1 MMISELKYGLFK
13 YEVKDYYSILG
24 VPVSAGAKD
33 IRLRYLKIAYQLH
46 PDTCQ
51 ADTPEGKQKAS
62 QILSKLVNP
71 AYENL
76 YKDKLR
82 RECQLIFSE
91 IGRRLAPSAS
101 SITLATDTAKT
112 LYKEQNNREK
122 LYQELVGKIAVEQYL
137 DFNLITKKI
146 ALLSELNLVYLILQN
161 ETERRQEMSR
171 SSSVGQIQST
181 QPIINQQTTSAQT
194 STQNPAPVT
203 PPVEKKIDPTEAKL
217 QRLLRNAQE
226 AKELGNI
233 DQGILELR
241 EALKLDPNSLDAHAL
256 IASLYF
262 QQGNSTY
269 GKIHLNKASSLDSNH
284 PMVKKV
290 KEEMK
295 QATGQKAETKGK
307 KEGKSAVKDKKVSKD
322 KKDGKKEPPKI
333 FGIPLW

>member
-1 MMISELKYGLFK
+1 MISDLKYGLFK

-24 VPVSAGAKD
+24 VPISASAKD

-51 ADTPEGKQKAS
+51 ADTPEGKEKAS

-112 LYKEQNNREK
+112 LYNEKNNREK
-122 LYQELVGKIAVEQYL
+122 LYQELIGKLALEQYL
-137 DFNLITKKI
+137 DLNLIAKKI

-161 ETERRQEMSR
+161 ETERQQEMSR
-171 SSSVGQIQST
+171 SNAPIQST
-181 QPIINQQTTSAQT
+181 QSTINQQTTSAQ
-194 STQNPAPVT
+194 SNTQNQAPST
-203 PPVEKKIDPTEAKL
+203 PPVEEKIDPTEAKL
-217 QRLLRNAQE
+217 KRLLRNAQE

-233 DQGILELR
+233 DQGVLELR
-241 EALKLDPNSLDAHAL
+241 EALKLDPNNLDAHAL

-262 QQGNSTY
+262 TQGNATY
-269 GKIHLNKASSLDSNH
+269 GKIHLNKASSLDPNH

-290 KEEMK
+290 REQIK
-295 QATGQKAETKGK
+295 QSAAEKAETKDK
-307 KEGKSAVKDKKVSKD
+307 KASKSAKDKKVSKD